1 MKTRN
6 QFRSSKMVEIEKI
19 WDRYNGLDP
28 VERMFMV
35 VEELSRKA
43 IALHDHTQLPS
54 HNELAKIFDGIF
66 VNPKTG
72 QPTYVPAIKWIK
84 RLLSYLR
91 KDKGHPHIRPYTEM
105 HVEELIDG
113 TEVVRNYVN
122 FLRGKKAVIF
132 VNQRLEIQKM
142 GLEEIQKQNRD
153 LEDVRKVAKEL
164 DLYRMEL
171 ELKNRDAKKRR
182 GSK

>member
-1 MKTRN
+1 M
-6 QFRSSKMVEIEKI
+6 QEIERI
-19 WDRYNGLDP
+19 WDRYRYLDP
-28 VERMFMV
+28 MERMFMV

-43 IALHDHTQLPS
+43 VQMHDHTQLPS

-66 VNPKTG
+66 VNSKTG
-72 QPTYVPAIKWIK
+72 QPTYIPAILWIK
-84 RLLSYLR
+84 RLLSYIR

-105 HVEELIDG
+105 HVEELADG

-153 LEDVRKVAKEL
+153 LEDVRTVSKEV

-171 ELKNRDAKKRR
+171 ELKNRDAKKRKGR
-182 GSK
+182 K